1 MNRIFSAAVL
11 SASVY
16 AAEHRRANKG
26 HNNTQRLQATHA
38 GSTDSTAT
46 VADRAGGSTP
56 LFGGFTT
63 DIDSDM
69 ALDFVSGLGE
79 RYEDSVN

>member
-26 HNNTQRLQATHA
+26 HNNTQRLQA
-38 GSTDSTAT
+38 
-46 VADRAGGSTP
+46 GGSTP

-69 ALDFVSGLGE
+69 ALDFVYGLEE

>member
-26 HNNTQRLQATHA
+26 HNNTQRLQ
-38 GSTDSTAT
+38 
-46 VADRAGGSTP
+46 GSTP

-69 ALDFVSGLGE
+69 ARDFVYGLGE